1 MKSHHD
7 GEESW
12 AGELERALRFLS
24 VSVDDDGSAVDDEE
38 TVEVEGDGIS
48 LTHTIIPPTSMPSR
62 PAVTLSTPLLPP
74 SSSDISENSTATP
87 PPGATKIG
95 NVKATI
101 ESMLGRRKS
110 FGASLD
116 AQGLQGGGG
125 LGGGAG
131 NRIVP
136 TARPPTEE
144 IDAYRFDVG

>member
-1 MKSHHD
+1 MKSHHE

-24 VSVDDDGSAVDDEE
+24 VSVDNDGSAVDDEE
-38 TVEVEGDGIS
+38 DGGVEDGIS
-48 LTHTIIPPTSMPSR
+48 STHTIIPSTTTSSR

-74 SSSDISENSTATP
+74 SFSPTSDDSTATP
-87 PPGATKIG
+87 PPGAAKIG

-116 AQGLQGGGG
+116 TQALQGAGG

-131 NRIVP
+131 GRIVP
-136 TARPPTEE
+136 TARPPTED
-144 IDAYRFDVG
+144 IDAYRFDLG